1 MKQLLKRRILFVMQF
16 PPPIHGVSVMNKII
30 KDSSL
35 INEKIDCDY
44 INLATTKEIKDL
56 RKSQLNKYV
65 ITLKILFQLV
75 FRLIFHSYDRVY
87 ITIFPYGFAFYK
99 DALMVLTTK
108 LFRKKV
114 LLHLHSYGFKKA
126 SGQSKFIKLIYRFIF
141 RNTEVICL
149 SEALIE
155 DIELIYQGKVFI
167 LPNGIPQVNFVNSY
181 NSKKQGLTFL
191 YLSNLLK
198 FKGILLIMEAIQILK
213 AKGLDFSLRVV
224 GSEGDITYAML
235 QDIVAKNNLDQHVT
249 FLGPKFGDDK
259 FNEFKNADVFLFPS
273 EFETFGLVLLEA
285 MQFGVPAIASSIGAI
300 PDIIGQGRGILLEEL
315 NANVLADKMEYMIN
329 HPEERKKMSEF
340 GFSYFKS
347 NFTVEVFEKRCLNVL
362 LGKSEKVNRRLI
374 KN

>member
-1 MKQLLKRRILFVMQF
+1 MQF
-16 PPPIHGVSVMNKII
+16 PPPIHGVSVMNQII
-30 KDSSL
+30 KDSLL

-56 RKSQLNKYV
+56 RKSQLNKYF
-65 ITLKILFQLV
+65 ITLKILFQLI
-75 FRLIFHSYDRVY
+75 FKLISHPYDRIY

-99 DALMVLTTK
+99 DAMMVLTAK
-108 LFRKKV
+108 LFQKKV

-126 SGQSKFIKLIYRFIF
+126 AGQSKFTKLIYRFVF
-141 RNTEVICL
+141 KNTEVICL

-155 DIELIYQGKVFI
+155 DIELIYHGEVFI
-167 LPNGIPQVNFVNSY
+167 LPNGIPQVNFVNNY
-181 NSKKQGLTFL
+181 NTNKQGLTFL

-198 FKGILLIMEAIQILK
+198 FKGILLIMNAIQLLK
-213 AKGLDFSLRVV
+213 AKGLDFKLRVV

-235 QDIVAKNNLDQHVT
+235 QDVVDKNELNQYVT

-285 MQFGVPAIASSIGAI
+285 MQYGVPAIASSIGAI
-300 PDIIGQGRGILLEEL
+300 PDIIGEGRGILLEEL
-315 NANVLADKMEYMIN
+315 KPNVLADKMEFMIN

-340 GFSYFKS
+340 GFNYFKS
-347 NFTVEVFEKRCLNVL
+347 NFTVEVFEQRCLDVL
-362 LGKSEKVNRRLI
+362 LSKSKQVNKRLV